1 LKTIALLA
9 AGVSCASVLGAGAVV
24 ADEAADFYR
33 GRTITLISSAGAG
46 GGYDAYAR
54 TLVRHIVRYL
64 PGTPTIVVQNRPGA
78 GGLVLANYLYN
89 VAARDGSVLGSI
101 HRNIPTDP
109 LLGRT
114 SGKYDPVKFNW
125 LGSVTNEVSVCA
137 AWHTAPVKTIQDAMT
152 RELIIG
158 GQSNTD
164 TETFPIVLNNLIG
177 TKFRI
182 IGGYAS
188 GTQANLAIERGE
200 LNGRCGWSWSSVKSE
215 RMQWVT
221 SHTINLLLQIS
232 LEKDLELPDVPL
244 VMDFV
249 KSDEDRQALKLI
261 LARQVFGRPFLAPP
275 GVPPA
280 RVALLRKAFMQTMR
294 DPAFIREIDRQKLE
308 LNPVAGDDMQALV
321 EELYRTPKVIVQ
333 RAIDATRSRKR
344 IERVVQREVV
354 IEGKVTRIVGGGR
367 EIVVADGGK
376 ELRAKISSSR
386 TAITVRGGQA
396 ERKDVRLGMSCRIIA
411 PGPEQEARLLECR

>member
-1 LKTIALLA
+1 MKAIALLA
-9 AGVSCASVLGAGAVV
+9 AGVSYAAAFGAA
-24 ADEAADFYR
+24 AADDTAGLYR
-33 GRTITLISSAGAG
+33 GRTITLMSSAGAG

-54 TLVRHIVRYL
+54 ALARHIVRHL
-64 PGTPTIVVQNRPGA
+64 TGAPTILVQNKPGA

-89 VAARDGSVLGSI
+89 VAAKDGSIIGSI

-137 AWHTAPVKTIQDAMT
+137 AWHTAPVRTIQDAMI

-200 LNGRCGWSWSSVKSE
+200 LSGRCGWSWSSVKSE

-221 SHTINLLLQIS
+221 AHAINLLLQIS
-232 LEKDLELPDVPL
+232 LEKDPELPDVPL

-249 KSDEDRQALKLI
+249 KSDGDRQALKLI
-261 LARQVFGRPFLAPP
+261 LSRQVFGRPFVAPP
-275 GVPPA
+275 GVAKA
-280 RVALLRKAFMQTMR
+280 RVALLRQAFMDTMR
-294 DPAFIREIDRQKLE
+294 DPAFIHEIDRQKLE
-308 LNPVAGDDMQALV
+308 LNPVPGDEMQALI
-321 EELYRTPKVIVQ
+321 EDLYRTPKAIVQ
-333 RAIDATRSRKR
+333 RAIDATRPKKR
-344 IERVVQREVV
+344 IERVVQRDVV
-354 IEGKVTRIVGGGR
+354 MEGKVTRIVGGGR
-367 EIVVADGGK
+367 EIVFADGGK

-386 TAITVRGGQA
+386 TAIMVRGGQA
-396 ERKDVRLGMSCRIIA
+396 ERKDIRLGMSCRIIA
-411 PGPEQEARLLECR
+411 PGPEQEARRLECR